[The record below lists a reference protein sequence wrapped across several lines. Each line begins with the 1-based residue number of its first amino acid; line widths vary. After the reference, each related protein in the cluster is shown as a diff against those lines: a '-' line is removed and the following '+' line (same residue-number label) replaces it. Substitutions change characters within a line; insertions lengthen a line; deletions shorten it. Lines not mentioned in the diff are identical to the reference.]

1 MTAAAPMEPLG
12 FGVIGI
18 GDIVKGT
25 IAPAILA
32 DPRSSLV
39 AAVSRDQGR
48 ADAFGAEFGVDFVT
62 TDYDSML
69 GRDDVDA
76 VFIATPNALHAQQ
89 AIAAARAGKH
99 VFCDKPLATSVSD
112 AYNVAQACED
122 AGVTLG
128 LNFHYRHLP
137 WVEDARNIIRSGQL
151 GEIQT
156 IEVDVGSGTRN
167 YTNWRADP
175 AMAGI
180 GSVFNVGVH
189 MLDVLS
195 VILDAEPVAVSAMFD
210 QAPGS
215 GEVEMQALIL
225 ITFDN
230 GTLVYANC
238 NEKAAYPRNTITI
251 QGSEGRLIGE
261 NVTRS
266 REEGTLHL
274 LTKDTRSLTN
284 DTQTAT
290 SYPPPGAHQLCL
302 SQFVEAVLSGGQP
315 RATGI
320 DGLRSMQLCEAIA
333 MSARSRR
340 HVTVEPI

>member
-1 MTAAAPMEPLG
+1 VSSPASIETLG

-18 GDIVKGT
+18 GDIVNGT

-32 DPRSSLV
+32 DPKSSLV

-48 ADAFGAEFGVDFVT
+48 ADAFGTQFDVDFVT

-69 GRDDVDA
+69 RRDDVDV

-99 VFCDKPLATSVSD
+99 VFCDKPLATSVAD
-112 AYNVAQACED
+112 AYKVAQACED
-122 AGVTLG
+122 EGVILG

-137 WVEDARNIIRSGQL
+137 WVEAARDIIRSGQL

-175 AMAGI
+175 EIAGI

-195 VILDAEPVAVSAMFD
+195 VILDAEPQTVSAMFD
-210 QAPGS
+210 EAPGS
-215 GEVEMQALIL
+215 GKVEMQALIL
-225 ITFDN
+225 IAFDN
-230 GTLVYANC
+230 GTLAYANC
-238 NEKAAYPRNTITI
+238 NEKTAHPRNTITI
-251 QGSEGRLIGE
+251 QGSKGRLVGD

-274 LTKDTRSLTN
+274 LTSDAKSS
-284 DTQTAT
+284 T
-290 SYPPPGAHQLCL
+290 SYPPPGAHQLCV
-302 SQFVEAVLSGGQP
+302 SQFVDAVLSGEPP
-315 RATGI
+315 RATGV
-320 DGLRSMQLCEAIA
+320 DGLRSMQLCDAIA
-333 MSARSRR
+333 MSVRTRQ
-340 HVTVEPI
+340 HVTVERA